1 MSSWKSIIAGRENDV
16 YFLLKELVENREIA
30 KAIGDFKGLSG
41 PKKEGEDEEDERS
54 LEERLK
60 DFSKDRAEQRTKFE
74 QQLQSLERGIKNNQ
88 PDLQDIVNEIFFS
101 DMIVGTPT
109 SETKEINYLIEPKT
123 IETQTINTSG
133 VSFQENKFKKRI
145 KETLKDLYR
154 SSDERKDEEFSITDK
169 QFDLFAEENFENIK
183 HHISRGLAISLGLR
197 ASRKD
202 LELSEKE
209 AEKEVESR
217 KKYLEKTKT
226 EKKEKSAKL
235 EKQIKALEKLA
246 KERGKLKADKITSVV
261 PIINATYENEVDN
274 EKIAD
279 ILDLPKKPIF
289 DSAEE
294 ANDFIVSF
302 NKVQRKRNQLQA
314 RLKKIKDKKMSKG
327 KYEEK
332 DEFAQRKRKR
342 DRSIS
347 GMEKAITR
355 LNKTLKEEGVKVTQI
370 KQFRDLLSMNL
381 DSKIKSLKGKLD
393 GLSQEVELAERRV
406 ELAVLRAASVID
418 EDDPLYNKKR
428 QEMFK
433 NLERLGKD
441 IKVDLSKKGIEDRI
455 KQENL
460 KAFNSD
466 KKKALETFDKTTK
479 VIEERIKASFKQKE
493 KDKLITEGKEERPQ
507 AKESVV
513 FSEIFSE
520 IEGKTALKTIK
531 ELLNEEGFKQYLS
544 ILDKK
549 IVIEPKIEEELGEN
563 FKGRSK
569 LVTPKIGDFKRMT
582 RKEKNDFVLDNMP
595 KFQGY
600 YTRLMGA
607 LNDLQAKTPTEDKKI
622 TKIKK
627 LMESMQGRF
636 KRLSRTERKE
646 RAKKSPIR
654 YGADR
659 SDDKRTMKEKLAEEE
674 KQIYQ
679 YFFENAKGIKN
690 EKQLLTSEVNRPTIT
705 FWKDLSSNMDAFA
718 KATSNYQNKDDF
730 VKAIQS
736 FIGKN
741 NLHVID
747 ILNLMGTKRNNK
759 IRSDIL
765 TSIQSNKLY
774 QDLTRAKKEA
784 PTRYKKETLEQKI
797 ARQKREG
804 VPESKIKP
812 KDPFKERRK
821 ALAEKRKEKES
832 MLKSVPSESEVLQRA
847 AKEKYPDKDIKDLTT
862 DQIRE
867 LIAGLSEIDKK
878 KYFGRRRKGDSEEG
892 RYSPVD
898 FRTEEQSKES
908 KEKRML
914 DWGKLK
920 LEDAVKLA
928 KKIRG
933 AEDSDDFDTSKKTL
947 HTLFTKEKSKEDK
960 NRFFAFVDVNRKA
973 EVVVRGFSYKKGDKG
988 YNEIE
993 KAADSILKNLEKEVT
1008 YEGQEMTILEVINRI
1023 SRGTFKYK
1031 AGRVD
1036 SDTKDDVRE
1045 QFGKLVEEAIK
1056 NVKVKKSEQF
1066 RIPKF
1071 FKSRMKEDTKVFRND
1086 LMNIFSG
1093 SKVKTDVS
1101 GVGSLSKFFEK
1112 EVVKVSK
1119 GVYEINT
1126 KIILSVDERIKEIGD
1141 IYEQMNAT
1149 DKIERK
1155 EKDIDSL
1162 VEEKELELL
1171 IYGDKQK
1178 RIERLVRAL
1187 NRLREEL
1194 TVGKDTKIRL
1204 LGEAAEKI
1212 NEKIDSMVELEEG
1225 SPKYEA
1231 TKFVVNFMQDSADR
1245 IQEEIK
1251 EIQSKEG
1258 EEQKLLDKIE
1268 KVRKEQEEEL
1278 ALFRRMVEAKRE
1290 GRLKQGKGRITIK
1303 PKEEKE

>member
-1 MSSWKSIIAGRENDV
+1 MSSWKSIIAGREDDV
-16 YFLLKELVENREIA
+16 YFLLKELVEDREIA

-41 PKKEGEDEEDERS
+41 PKKEGEDEEDKRS
-54 LEERLK
+54 LKERLE
-60 DFSKDRAEQRTKFE
+60 DFSKDRAEQRTQFE
-74 QQLQSLERGIKNNQ
+74 GQLQALERGIKNNQ
-88 PDLQDIVNEIFFS
+88 PDLEDIVNEIFFS
-101 DMIVGTPT
+101 DMIVGVPT
-109 SETKEINYLIEPKT
+109 SETKEINYLVSPKT
-123 IETQTINTSG
+123 IETETQTIGTSG

-145 KETLKDLYR
+145 KEALKDLYR
-154 SSDERKDEEFSITDK
+154 GSDERKDEKFPMTDE
-169 QFDLFAEENFENIK
+169 QFDLFAEENFETIK
-183 HHISRGLAISLGLR
+183 QHISRGLAVSLGLR

-202 LELSEKE
+202 LELNEKE

-226 EKKEKSAKL
+226 ERKEKSAKL

-302 NKVQRKRNQLQA
+302 NKVQRKRNELEK
-314 RLKKIKDKKMSKG
+314 RLKKIKDKEMSKG

-332 DEFAQRKRKR
+332 DEFARRKRKR

-355 LNKTLKEEGVKVTQI
+355 LNKTLKEQGVKVTQI

-381 DSKIKSLKGKLD
+381 DSKIKSLKGKLN
-393 GLSQEVELAERRV
+393 GLSQELELAERRV

-433 NLERLGKD
+433 NLEVLGKD

-493 KDKLITEGKEERPQ
+493 EDKLIAEGKAERRKT
-507 AKESVV
+507 KESVA

-520 IEGKTALKTIK
+520 IEGKPALKTIK

-549 IVIEPKIEEELGEN
+549 IVIEGE
-563 FKGRSK
+563 
-569 LVTPKIGDFKRMT
+569 KIGAYKKMT
-582 RKEKNDFVLDNMP
+582 AKQKNDFILDNMP
-595 KFQGY
+595 KFKEY
-600 YTRLMGA
+600 YTRLMRA
-607 LNDLQAKTPTEDKKI
+607 LDDLQVKTPTEDKKI
-622 TKIKK
+622 TKVKK
-627 LMESMQGRF
+627 LMAKLQSRF
-636 KRLSRTERKE
+636 KMTKE
-646 RAKKSPIR
+646 EKEKRKKSPLR
-654 YGADR
+654 YGAQKTADFEGK
-659 SDDKRTMKEKLAEEE
+659 SKAGIKQVVKEQLAAEE
-674 KQIYQ
+674 KMLYG
-679 YFFENAKGIKN
+679 YFFERARVDSAK
-690 EKQLLTSEVNRPTIT
+690 KQEALLTSDVGAQTRK
-705 FWKDLSSNMDAFA
+705 FWTELSSNMDAFS
-718 KATSNYQNKDDF
+718 KAASNYQSEDDF

-759 IRSDIL
+759 VRSDIL
-765 TSIQSNKLY
+765 DALQKNKFI

-784 PTRYKKETLEQKI
+784 PVRYTRSGKKKKETLEQKI
-797 ARQKREG
+797 ARQKKEG
-804 VPESKIKP
+804 GRPKRYEP
-812 KDPFKERRK
+812 KDPRFS
-821 ALAEKRKEKES
+821 EKES
-832 MLKSVPSESEVLQRA
+832 MLKS
-847 AKEKYPDKDIKDLTT
+847 
-862 DQIRE
+862 
-867 LIAGLSEIDKK
+867 EIGSD
-878 KYFGRRRKGDSEEG
+878 
-892 RYSPVD
+892 
-898 FRTEEQSKES
+898 KES
-908 KEKRML
+908 MDKRML

-933 AEDSDDFDTSKKTL
+933 AEDSDEFDTSNKRL
-947 HTLFTKEKSKEDK
+947 HTFFTKEKGKEDK

-1008 YEGQEMTILEVINRI
+1008 FEGQEMTILEVINRI
-1023 SRGTFKYK
+1023 SRNTLKYK

-1056 NVKVKKSEQF
+1056 NVKMKKSEQF

-1071 FKSRMKEDTKVFRND
+1071 FKSRMKEDAKVFRND
-1086 LMNIFSG
+1086 IMNLQPFLAPAIQRSLKPIF
-1093 SKVKTDVS
+1093 
-1101 GVGSLSKFFEK
+1101 E
-1112 EVVKVSK
+1112 E
-1119 GVYEINT
+1119 YIN
-1126 KIILSVDERIKEIGD
+1126 INERIIIGAEVTQKAIFD
-1141 IYEQMNAT
+1141 IYE
-1149 DKIERK
+1149 KINSTPKEEPK
-1155 EKDIDSL
+1155 EKDIDTIA
-1162 VEEKELELL
+1162 EEMMMQSSIYARKER
-1171 IYGDKQK
+1171 Q
-1178 RIERLVRAL
+1178 L
-1187 NRLREEL
+1187 NRLLNRFEEME
-1194 TVGKDTKIRL
+1194 KKIESELEVKRKFL
-1204 LGEAAEKI
+1204 LGLQKRI
-1212 NEKIDSMVELEEG
+1212 NEKIKENLPRIASENEE
-1225 SPKYEA
+1225 EA
-1231 TKFVVNFMQDSADR
+1231 TKGKAQQKIVSALQDT
-1245 IQEEIK
+1245 EEI
-1251 EIQSKEG
+1251 IR
-1258 EEQKLLDKIE
+1258 EEVSELE
-1268 KVRKEQEEEL
+1268 KGAEY
-1278 ALFRRMVEAKRE
+1278 
-1290 GRLKQGKGRITIK
+1290 RLKQHIDKFMQFTKKEKAENKRLIESMESGEGKRTKRGIK
-1303 PKEEKE
+1303 VPAKEEDE

>member
-16 YFLLKELVENREIA
+16 YFLLKELVEDREIV

-41 PKKEGEDEEDERS
+41 PNKKQEEDERS

-60 DFSKDRAEQRTKFE
+60 DFSKNRAEQRTQFE
-74 QQLQSLERGIKNNQ
+74 GQLQALERGIKNNQ
-88 PDLQDIVNEIFFS
+88 PDLEDIVNEIFFS
-101 DMIVGTPT
+101 DMIVGVPT
-109 SETKEINYLIEPKT
+109 SETKEINYLVSPKT
-123 IETQTINTSG
+123 IETETQTINTSG
-133 VSFQENKFKKRI
+133 VSFQENKFKKKI
-145 KETLKDLYR
+145 KEALKDLYR
-154 SSDERKDEEFSITDK
+154 GSDKRKDEKFPMTDK
-169 QFDLFAEENFENIK
+169 QFDLFAEENFETIK
-183 HHISRGLAISLGLR
+183 QHISRGLAVSLGLR

-202 LELSEKE
+202 LELNEKE

-235 EKQIKALEKLA
+235 KKQIKALEKLA
-246 KERGKLKADKITSVV
+246 EERGKLKVDKITSVV
-261 PIINATYENEVDN
+261 PIINATYENKVDN

-289 DSAEE
+289 NSAEE

-302 NKVQRKRNQLQA
+302 NKVQRKRNELQK

-355 LNKTLKEEGVKVTQI
+355 LNKTLKEQGVKVTQI

-381 DSKIKSLKGKLD
+381 DSKIKSLKGKLN
-393 GLSQEVELAERRV
+393 GLSQELELAERRV

-428 QEMFK
+428 QDMFK
-433 NLERLGKD
+433 NLEVLGKD

-493 KDKLITEGKEERPQ
+493 EDKLIAEGKAERRKT
-507 AKESVV
+507 KESVA

-520 IEGKTALKTIK
+520 IEGKPALKTIK

-600 YTRLMGA
+600 YTRLIGA
-607 LNDLQAKTPTEDKKI
+607 LDDLEAKTPTEGKKI
-622 TKIKK
+622 TKIKE
-627 LMESMQGRF
+627 LMGSMQSRF
-636 KRLSRTERKE
+636 KRLSAAERKK
-646 RAKKSPIR
+646 RAKTSPIR

-674 KQIYQ
+674 KKIYQ

-690 EKQLLTSEVNRPTIT
+690 EKQLMTSEVNRPTIT
-705 FWKDLSSNMDAFA
+705 FWEDLSSNMDAFA
-718 KATSNYQNKDDF
+718 KAASNYQSEDDF

-765 TSIQSNKLY
+765 ASIQSNKLY
-774 QDLTRAKKEA
+774 QDLTRAKKEK

-804 VPESKIKP
+804 EQKKKIPKKYEPDKGFEP
-812 KDPFKERRK
+812 KDPRFPQ
-821 ALAEKRKEKES
+821 KES
-832 MLKSVPSESEVLQRA
+832 MLKSE
-847 AKEKYPDKDIKDLTT
+847 
-862 DQIRE
+862 
-867 LIAGLSEIDKK
+867 
-878 KYFGRRRKGDSEEG
+878 
-892 RYSPVD
+892 
-898 FRTEEQSKES
+898 KES
-908 KEKRML
+908 DEKVI
-914 DWGKLK
+914 DSIKWGKLK

-928 KKIRG
+928 NDIKAAK
-933 AEDSDDFDTSKKTL
+933 DSDDFDTGNKRL

-973 EVVVRGFSYKKGDKG
+973 EVVVRGFSYKKGDKN
-988 YNEIE
+988 YDKIE
-993 KAADSILKNLEKEVT
+993 RAAESIVKNLEKEVT
-1008 YEGQEMTILEVINRI
+1008 FEGQKMTILEVINRI
-1023 SRGTFKYK
+1023 SRNTFKYK

-1036 SDTKDDVRE
+1036 SDTKDVVRE

-1056 NVKVKKSEQF
+1056 NVKMKKSEQF

-1071 FKSRMKEDTKVFRND
+1071 FKSRMKEDTKVFKND
-1086 LMNIFSG
+1086 LMNVFKKFKG
-1093 SKVKTDVS
+1093 QTWPR
-1101 GVGSLSKFFEK
+1101 GVLALIDDSMRK
-1112 EVVKVSK
+1112 
-1119 GVYEINT
+1119 YMQIND
-1126 KIILSVDERIKEIGD
+1126 KIIIDAELKQKLIFD
-1141 IYEQMNAT
+1141 IYEEINST
-1149 DKIERK
+1149 PKEEPK
-1155 EKDIDSL
+1155 EKDIDTIA
-1162 VEEKELELL
+1162 EEMMMQSSIYARKERQLTRLL
-1171 IYGDKQK
+1171 NRFEEMEKKIESEIEVKRKFLLGLQK
-1178 RIERLVRAL
+1178 R
-1187 NRLREEL
+1187 
-1194 TVGKDTKIRL
+1194 
-1204 LGEAAEKI
+1204 I
-1212 NEKIDSMVELEEG
+1212 NEKIKENLPRIASENE
-1225 SPKYEA
+1225 KEA
-1231 TKFVVNFMQDSADR
+1231 TKGKAQQKIVSALQDT
-1245 IQEEIK
+1245 EEIIRE
-1251 EIQSKEG
+1251 EISE
-1258 EEQKLLDKIE
+1258 LE
-1268 KVRKEQEEEL
+1268 KGAEY
-1278 ALFRRMVEAKRE
+1278 
-1290 GRLKQGKGRITIK
+1290 RLKQHIDKFIQFTKKEKAENKRLIESMESGEGKTTKRGIRV
-1303 PKEEKE
+1303 PAKEEKE